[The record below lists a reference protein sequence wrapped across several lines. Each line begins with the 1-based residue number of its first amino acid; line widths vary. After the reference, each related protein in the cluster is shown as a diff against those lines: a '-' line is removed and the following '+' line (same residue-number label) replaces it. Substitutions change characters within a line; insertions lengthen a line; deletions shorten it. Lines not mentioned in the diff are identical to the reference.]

1 MGRAGARFG
10 LFWTVETRTTPPGRR
25 GKVVGG
31 DWEGGRWSHLTHL
44 ALGRPLCAAPAPPR
58 RPLVSFFYFMYIIM
72 DSIPISFRLYG
83 VNVL

>member
-1 MGRAGARFG
+1 MSARAVATGAQQDNLPGAEGQLGPAGARFG

-44 ALGRPLCAAPAPPR
+44 ALGRPLCAAPAPP
-58 RPLVSFFYFMYIIM
+58 
-72 DSIPISFRLYG
+72 G
-83 VNVL
+83 VR